1 MMTTNNEKEQRLIEL
16 RQTLNDLYLEV
27 ESFDENT
34 KVEVIQYI
42 ELRISETMDEIA
54 RLRAEINTL

>member
-42 ELRISETMDEIA
+42 ELRISETTDEIA

>member
-16 RQTLNDLYLEV
+16 KQTLNDLYLEV
-27 ESFDENT
+27 ETFDENT
-34 KVEVIQYI
+34 EVEVIQYI

>member
-27 ESFDENT
+27 ETFDENT
-34 KVEVIQYI
+34 EVEVIQYI

>member
-1 MMTTNNEKEQRLIEL
+1 MMTTNNEKEQRLIGL

-34 KVEVIQYI
+34 EVEVI
-42 ELRISETMDEIA
+42 
-54 RLRAEINTL
+54 

>member
-1 MMTTNNEKEQRLIEL
+1 MMTTNNEKEQRLIEF

-34 KVEVIQYI
+34 EVEVIQYI

>member
-27 ESFDENT
+27 ETFDENT
-34 KVEVIQYI
+34 EVEVIQYI

-54 RLRAEINTL
+54 RLRTEINTL

>member
-1 MMTTNNEKEQRLIEL
+1 MMTTNNEKEQRLIEF

-34 KVEVIQYI
+34 EVEVI
-42 ELRISETMDEIA
+42 
-54 RLRAEINTL
+54 

>member
-34 KVEVIQYI
+34 EVEVIQYI

>member
-1 MMTTNNEKEQRLIEL
+1 MMMTNNEKEQRLIEL
-16 RQTLNDLYLEV
+16 KQTLNDLYLEV
-27 ESFDENT
+27 ETFDENT
-34 KVEVIQYI
+34 EVEVIQYI